1 MSSSSSSSSSS
12 TSSSSASLKATEPY
26 CTEQDLIDERPTI
39 MQYGVVSW
47 DDKINLASQ
56 TIDEDLDLRWYR
68 EAATGYGIDWRE
80 YPFDN
85 DLLFSSSRI
94 KRLAVYK
101 SLELIYRYLMKDAPP
116 EQDTFEHQSKL
127 YGKLYETELKSLVTY
142 GVDYD
147 WDASGGLTYDETK
160 QQGMRRLTRC

>member
-1 MSSSSSSSSSS
+1 MSSSSSSSSA
-12 TSSSSASLKATEPY
+12 SSSSASFKASDPY
-26 CTEQDLIDERPTI
+26 CAEQDLVDERPNI
-39 MQYGVVSW
+39 LQYGVSSW
-47 DDKINLASQ
+47 DDKIDLATQ
-56 TIDEDLDLRWYR
+56 MIDEDLDSRWYR
-68 EAATGYGIDWRE
+68 GAASNFGIDWRE

-85 DLLFSSSRI
+85 DLLYSSPRI

-116 EQDTFEHQSKL
+116 EQDAFEHQSKL
-127 YGKLYETELKSLVTY
+127 YGKLYETELKTLISA

-147 WDASGGLTYDETK
+147 WDASGGLTSDETK